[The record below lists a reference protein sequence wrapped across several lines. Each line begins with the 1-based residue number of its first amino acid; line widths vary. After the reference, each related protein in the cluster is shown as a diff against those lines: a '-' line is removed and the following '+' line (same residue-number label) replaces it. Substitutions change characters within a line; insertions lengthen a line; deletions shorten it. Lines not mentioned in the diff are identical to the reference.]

1 MKIII
6 VGGGKVG
13 KTIIESMLKEKHEV
27 ILVDN
32 DPAVVGNVTNLYDVM
47 AI

>member
-13 KTIIESMLKEKHEV
+13 KTIIESMLKEKHEIV
-27 ILVDN
+27 LIDN
-32 DPAVVGNVTNLYDVM
+32 NPKVAGT
-47 AI
+47 